1 MEGLRLSKAGPFRYL
16 LPHQTVQK
24 HTLLMKSRLL
34 ALSLMLAGIFSTS
47 CLEEDYSDC
56 YNIYK
61 LVMSYKGDGKTEI
74 FPEKINRVEMYV
86 FDESDAC
93 ISSTV
98 LSDDDVAARTTV
110 LPPLPAGD
118 YRIVCVA
125 NTHDTGMENLASR
138 DYSQILFAA
147 NDYMDGKTVAGNDS
161 LYYASTY
168 YTIKEFSPMIY
179 EETQT
184 VEFASSH
191 YDVLVEVVNAP
202 ENIGRHPKI
211 EIVGVSPQ
219 TDFENVAKGKP
230 TDYIMKTVHD
240 GVKTTTA
247 RNNIMRH
254 KNQKDVYLKVTGE
267 DGSEVALINF
277 ADHIEEFREY
287 IDPSRHECLI
297 PFKIEYGI
305 PERPYP
311 SDDMCAE
318 ITISVPEWVVESVK
332 PIF

>member
-1 MEGLRLSKAGPFRYL
+1 
-16 LPHQTVQK
+16 
-24 HTLLMKSRLL
+24 MKLKFF
-34 ALSLMLAGIFSTS
+34 ALSLVVAGLFSTS
-47 CLEEDYSDC
+47 CLKEDNSDC
-56 YNIYK
+56 YNTYK
-61 LVMSYKGDGKTEI
+61 LILSYHGDGDTEI

-98 LSDDDVAARTTV
+98 LPDEDVAARTTV
-110 LPPLPAGD
+110 LPPLPAGE

-125 NTHDTGMENLASR
+125 NTHDTGVENLTSR

-147 NDYMDGKTVAGNDS
+147 NDYMKGKTVAGNDS
-161 LYYASTY
+161 LYYASTD

-179 EETQT
+179 EETRT
-184 VEFASSH
+184 AEFASSH
-191 YDVLVEVVNAP
+191 YDVLVEVINAP
-202 ENIGRHPKI
+202 ENIGKHPKI

-254 KNQKDVYLKVTGE
+254 KNHEDVYLKVTGE

-277 ADHIEEFREY
+277 ADHIEEYKEY
-287 IDPSRHECLI
+287 IDPTRHECLI
-297 PFKIEYGI
+297 PFRIEYGT

-311 SDDMCAE
+311 SDEMRVE
-318 ITISVPEWVVESVK
+318 ITISIPSWVVESVK